1 MGWHCTCLRHRYR
14 RLYRATHV
22 TALKDFKV
30 LTFSG
35 FKRRPDPLFIIGSV
49 HGSIPFLPFSTT
61 ETSGIQLPAC
71 GSMILASVFTDGEPV
86 ELFHQFHSYCLLSP
100 MPVFYLSKN
109 DKIKIIGRS
118 PLYTADIFTQINN

>member
-1 MGWHCTCLRHRYR
+1 LIKYFKDATLNDLIFQRYYHNGNVWH
-14 RLYRATHV
+14 
-22 TALKDFKV
+22 TA
-30 LTFSG
+30 S
-35 FKRRPDPLFIIGSV
+35 
-49 HGSIPFLPFSTT
+49 
-61 ETSGIQLPAC
+61 AC